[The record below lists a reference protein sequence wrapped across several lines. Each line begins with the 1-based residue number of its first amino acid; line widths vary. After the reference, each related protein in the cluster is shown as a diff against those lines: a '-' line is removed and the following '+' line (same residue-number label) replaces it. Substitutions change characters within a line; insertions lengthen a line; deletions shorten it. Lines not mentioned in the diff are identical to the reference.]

1 MSDSRPATA
10 AGGPSSSLPPTATTA
25 VASTATSTAATG
37 EHERVWSEF
46 SQTEKL
52 TTRLHNILQDYP
64 AGIGP
69 FRELI
74 QNADDAGARVV
85 KICYDSRQHASNNTG
100 TQKTGCSGSGSSSSS
115 SSSSDASCK
124 LLDPRLA
131 AWQGPALLVF
141 NDAVFT
147 ERDFQS
153 ITSLGL
159 SGKKSDLSTVGKYGL
174 GFNCVCVGRGVCFL
188 LFHATTMEAMS
199 SSRIRALRW
208 LSVF

>member
-1 MSDSRPATA
+1 MDAGAVVVGAASPPPAK
-10 AGGPSSSLPPTATTA
+10 
-25 VASTATSTAATG
+25 
-37 EHERVWSEF
+37 VWSEF

-74 QNADDAGARVV
+74 QTADDAGATVV
-85 KICYDSRQHASNNTG
+85 KICYDSRATHARE
-100 TQKTGCSGSGSSSSS
+100 
-115 SSSSDASCK
+115 K

-131 AWQGPALLVF
+131 DWQGPSLLVF

-147 ERDFQS
+147 EKDFAS

-159 SGKKSDLSTVGKYGL
+159 SGKKSDLTTVGKYGL
-174 GFNCVCVGRGVCFL
+174 GFNCV
-188 LFHATTMEAMS
+188 
-199 SSRIRALRW
+199 
-208 LSVF
+208 SVHERRSCC